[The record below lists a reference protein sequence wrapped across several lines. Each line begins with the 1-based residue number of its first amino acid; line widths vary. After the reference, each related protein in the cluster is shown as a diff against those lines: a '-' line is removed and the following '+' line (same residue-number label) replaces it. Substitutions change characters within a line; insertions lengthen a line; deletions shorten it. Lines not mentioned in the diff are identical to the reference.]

1 MRAKMMIIQTLVPA
15 FLALLLWAGPVS
27 AQTVP
32 TPESVLGHKPGDDF
46 YLANYDES
54 REYFRKLATSSNRIK
69 LISVGKTTRGLDW
82 EIALISSPANL
93 ARLDRYKDISRRLA
107 IGRGLTDDDARA
119 LAREGKAIVHLD
131 GGLHSTEV
139 AGAQHTIQLA
149 YKLVAT
155 QGDPEIDAIL
165 DNVILML
172 WPTLNPDGQNE
183 VVAWYR
189 KNLGTP
195 YEVSPLPDLYQEYV
209 GHDNNRDGYMN
220 NMLESQEVTRTEL
233 EWDPVIFYCHHQTA
247 PFPTRIF
254 IPPFTEPI
262 SSNINPLM
270 ARWLNVL
277 GINMAAYLDEH
288 QMPGAVHRVGFDN
301 WYPGFLDFTHIFRN
315 SISFFTETALYRYA
329 TPHFYTVDEFPA
341 SRQALGSEMLYSSPW
356 KGGWWRLADACRYM
370 YEADMAVL
378 NLSSKYREQMAYNK
392 YRAARDTI
400 EKFEKEPPFAYE
412 IPREQ
417 HDAPAAAALL
427 DKLMLHGIEIHQSSK
442 PDAWVIQMN

>member
-1 MRAKMMIIQTLVPA
+1 M
-15 FLALLLWAGPVS
+15 
-27 AQTVP
+27 
-32 TPESVLGHKPGDDF
+32 
-46 YLANYDES
+46 
-54 REYFRKLATSSNRIK
+54 
-69 LISVGKTTRGLDW
+69 
-82 EIALISSPANL
+82 
-93 ARLDRYKDISRRLA
+93 
-107 IGRGLTDDDARA
+107 
-119 LAREGKAIVHLD
+119 
-131 GGLHSTEV
+131 
-139 AGAQHTIQLA
+139 
-149 YKLVAT
+149 
-155 QGDPEIDAIL
+155 DAIL

-189 KNLGTP
+189 KNVGTP

-220 NMLESQEVTRTEL
+220 NMLESREVTRAEI

-315 SISFFTETALYRYA
+315 SISFFTETALYR
-329 TPHFYTVDEFPA
+329 
-341 SRQALGSEMLYSSPW
+341 L
-356 KGGWWRLADACRYM
+356 
-370 YEADMAVL
+370 
-378 NLSSKYREQMAYNK
+378 
-392 YRAARDTI
+392 RD
-400 EKFEKEPPFAYE
+400 
-412 IPREQ
+412 
-417 HDAPAAAALL
+417 AALL
-427 DKLMLHGIEIHQSSK
+427 HRG
-442 PDAWVIQMN
+442 